1 MAAFQGE
8 WNVGDRALQA
18 TSANW
23 RSEVEESPIP
33 VLVDFTA
40 AWCPPCRALAPTID
54 GLAADLAG
62 RVKVV
67 TVDVD
72 AEPELAE
79 RYGVQAM
86 PTLLLLDHGRV
97 LEQRIGAAPRATIE
111 AFVLPHAAALAGA

>member
-1 MAAFQGE
+1 MS
-8 WNVGDRALQA
+8 DRALQV
-18 TSANW
+18 TSDNW
-23 RSEVEESPIP
+23 QSEVEQSPIP

-54 GLAADLAG
+54 ALAVDLAG

-67 TVDVD
+67 TLDVD
-72 AEPELAE
+72 AEPALAE